1 MRVEQLAKIR
11 NPFLAIVAVI
21 AGGTIGYHQLTNWSW
36 FDSLYM
42 TLTTLTTIGYGEP
55 SGMTQQARYFT
66 VVFIIVGV
74 STVGY
79 AVAITTKLLIES
91 EILLALGRRKV
102 SKEAGKLRNHFVICG
117 AGRVGSR
124 VAKEMASKGVD
135 FVIIERDNEVAD
147 KMSELGYLVVRG
159 DATDEQTLTSVSIA
173 HAQGIVCAAPSDA
186 DNVYMTLMARD
197 MNPAI
202 YIVARAN
209 EESAEPKLIKAG
221 ANKVVS
227 PNRIG
232 SHQMAQ
238 ALLQPAVS
246 QFIELTTMGSE
257 ELGLEEILIAEKASF
272 AGRPLKH
279 SGIRER
285 LDVMVVAIR
294 RSEGEMLFNPS
305 GETELKAGDRLIAV
319 GKRSNL
325 TELEKFAS
333 SQAALREEARSQK
346 TEA

>member
-1 MRVEQLAKIR
+1 MRSDRLGRILS
-11 NPFLAIVAVI
+11 PFVAILAVI
-21 AGGTIGYHQLTNWSW
+21 AGGPAGYHLLTNWSW

-42 TLTTLTTIGYGEP
+42 TLITLTTIGYGEP
-55 SGMTQQARYFT
+55 AGMTQQARYFT
-66 VVFIIVGV
+66 VGLIIVGV

-79 AVAITTKLLIES
+79 AVAVTTKLLIES

-102 SKEAGKLRNHFVICG
+102 FKEAGKLRNHFVICG
-117 AGRVGSR
+117 AGRVGAR

-135 FVIIERDNEVAD
+135 FIIIERDNQVAD

-159 DATDEQTLTSVSIA
+159 DATDEQTLRSVSIA
-173 HAQGIVCAAPSDA
+173 YAQGIVCAAPSDA
-186 DNVYMTLMARD
+186 DNVYTTLMARD

-202 YIVARAN
+202 CIVARAN

-238 ALLQPAVS
+238 ALLKPAVS
-246 QFIELTTMGSE
+246 QFIELTIMGSE
-257 ELGLEEILIAEKASF
+257 DLGLEEIVITDKASF
-272 AGRPLKH
+272 AGHPLRH

-285 LDVMVVAIR
+285 LDVMIVAIR
-294 RSEGEMLFNPS
+294 RTEGEMLFNPS
-305 GETELKAGDRLIAV
+305 GDTDLRPGDRLIAV

-325 TELEKFAS
+325 VELEKLAS
-333 SQAALREEARSQK
+333 SRVAQTQAGSQD
-346 TEA
+346 

>member
-1 MRVEQLAKIR
+1 MQVDQLSRIR
-11 NPFLAIVAVI
+11 NPFFAILAVI
-21 AGGTIGYHQLTNWSW
+21 AGGTAGYHLLTNWSW

-42 TLTTLTTIGYGEP
+42 TLITLTTIGYGELP
-55 SGMTQQARYFT
+55 GMTEQARYFT
-66 VVFIIVGV
+66 VVLIIVGV

-79 AVAITTKLLIES
+79 AVAVATKLLIES

-102 SKEAGKLRNHFVICG
+102 FKEAGKLRNHFIICG

-124 VAKEMASKGVD
+124 VAKEMAAKGVA
-135 FVIIERDNEVAD
+135 FVIIERDDQVAD
-147 KMSELGYLVVRG
+147 RMSELGYLVVRG
-159 DATDEQTLTSVSIA
+159 DATDEQTLKSVSIA

-186 DNVYMTLMARD
+186 DNVYTSLMARD
-197 MNPAI
+197 LNSAI

-238 ALLQPAVS
+238 ALLKPAVS
-246 QFIELTTMGSE
+246 QFIELTTMDSE
-257 ELGLEEILIAEKASF
+257 DLGLEEIIIAEGANF
-272 AGRPLKH
+272 VGRALKN

-285 LDVMVVAIR
+285 LDLMIVAIR
-294 RSEGEMLFNPS
+294 RIGGEMLFNPS
-305 GETELKAGDRLIAV
+305 GDTDLKAGDRLIVV
-319 GKRSNL
+319 GKRRNL
-325 TELEKFAS
+325 AELEKLAS
-333 SQAALREEARSQK
+333 SHTALQQESS
-346 TEA
+346 